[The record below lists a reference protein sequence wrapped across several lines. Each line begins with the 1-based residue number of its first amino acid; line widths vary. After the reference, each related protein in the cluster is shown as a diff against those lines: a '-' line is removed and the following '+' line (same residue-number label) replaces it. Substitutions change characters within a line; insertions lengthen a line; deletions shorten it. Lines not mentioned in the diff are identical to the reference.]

1 MDQQLRDTIARFRII
16 DGKGF
21 DLSKFDPAETVVAN
35 KQLAEE
41 QVEDDAKLIDRLQ
54 DQLFAERKR
63 ALLVVLQGTDTSG
76 KDGTIRSLFERTSP
90 LGVQV
95 ASFGTPTALELAHD
109 YLWRVHAACPSRGH
123 IGIFNR
129 SHYEDV
135 LVVKV
140 RKLADAAAIEKRYAE
155 INDFE
160 RMLTQNGTTIV
171 KLMLNISRKEQGERL
186 RERAK
191 EADKRWKFN
200 PRDLEDRALWDEFR
214 DAYETMIR
222 RTSTSWAPWYV
233 VPADKKWNRDFLAA
247 SIVVETLEKMDPRYP
262 DISLDP
268 KAYDFD

>member
-1 MDQQLRDTIARFRII
+1 MDQQLRDTIARFRVT

-21 DLSKFDPAETVVAN
+21 DLSKFDPAETVAAS

-54 DQLFAERKR
+54 DRLFAERKR
-63 ALLVVLQGTDTSG
+63 AVLVVLQGTDTSG

-90 LGVQV
+90 LGMQV
-95 ASFGTPTALELAHD
+95 TSFGAPTPLELAHD

-140 RKLADAAAIEKRYAE
+140 RKLADAAAIESRYQQ

-160 RMLTQNGTTIV
+160 RMLTENGTTIV
-171 KLMLNISRKEQGERL
+171 KLMLNVSRQEQGERL
-186 RERAK
+186 RERA
-191 EADKRWKFN
+191 EDPEKRWKFN
-200 PRDLEDRALWDEFR
+200 PRDLEDRALWDDFR
-214 DAYETMIR
+214 AAYQTMIQ
-222 RTSTSWAPWYV
+222 RTSTPWAPWYV
-233 VPADKKWNRDFLAA
+233 VPADRKWNRDFLAA
-247 SIVVETLEKMDPRYP
+247 SIVLDTLEKMDPRYP
-262 DISLDP
+262 AIELDA
-268 KAYDFD
+268 KAYDFG